1 MIRVKSTHEY
11 GVRSQADNLLS
22 ESGSPQD
29 TSRCATYLFGFA
41 EPSGAP
47 YQQQGPRYPAT
58 SCDGQC
64 RSGLNTSVLPRARLE
79 YHVQPQQTG
88 GDYKNTCLKI
98 MVDALTSGSTFFDQ
112 SACQIK
118 SGSGYKSRYRDRR
131 CDAYQWNEFTEQDT
145 GHQKCE
151 NDCGKRNGT
160 GLPANYDRSAHFPF
174 LGLKHRSG
182 DSRTKFFKQ
191 DVHLQKCI

>member
-131 CDAYQWNEFTEQDT
+131 CDAYQWNESKTPGT
-145 GHQKCE
+145 R
-151 NDCGKRNGT
+151 NARTIAVSAMAPDCQRIMIAVRIS
-160 GLPANYDRSAHFPF
+160 LFSA
-174 LGLKHRSG
+174 
-182 DSRTKFFKQ
+182 
-191 DVHLQKCI
+191 

>member
-1 MIRVKSTHEY
+1 MSTVSVHKQIICCPKAAVLRTPA
-11 GVRSQADNLLS
+11 GVPPIYLDSLS
-22 ESGSPQD
+22 RLVRRIS
-29 TSRCATYLFGFA
+29 SRA
-41 EPSGAP
+41 
-47 YQQQGPRYPAT
+47 PRYPAT
-58 SCDGQC
+58 RCDGQW